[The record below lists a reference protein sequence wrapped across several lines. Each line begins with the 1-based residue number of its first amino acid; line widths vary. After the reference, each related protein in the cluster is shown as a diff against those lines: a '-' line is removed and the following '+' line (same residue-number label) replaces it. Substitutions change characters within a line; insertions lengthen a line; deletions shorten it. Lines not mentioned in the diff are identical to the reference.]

1 MRADLLEPPRLWRR
15 FTAAVDSRWPELADS
30 AVLAPP
36 VPFRAAMLLI
46 VLIFLGLQVI
56 SSLLGQ
62 AWLSGEALS
71 FTLIVIF
78 LPLICV
84 WINRGLCVVALTVAY
99 AMVLLSQQPIA
110 VVAPAIICCVILCM
124 WNRWGVGMLLM
135 LGQLTAALS
144 WWGSETPSPSACRR
158 SCSPS

>member
-56 SSLLGQ
+56 SNLLGQ

-84 WINRGLCVVALTVAY
+84 WINRGLCVVALT
-99 AMVLLSQQPIA
+99 LSLIH
-110 VVAPAIICCVILCM
+110 I
-124 WNRWGVGMLLM
+124 
-135 LGQLTAALS
+135 
-144 WWGSETPSPSACRR
+144 
-158 SCSPS
+158 